1 MISVL
6 LQYKNEDCINLIL
19 NELDVNLSFL
29 DLSDDNIKKY
39 LLKIDKFSVFEK
51 YYIENNLAGFVSFYC
66 NNEETKEAF
75 ITLVLVDKNYRG
87 MSIAQKLIIE
97 VIDIIKEKGFLKCTL
112 EVKADNLNA
121 IKLYSKI
128 GFSENY
134 RKGNIISMSILV

>member
-1 MISVL
+1 ML